1 MMRAWIGVALLA
13 VSWLLGMTYYS
24 PANRIAWVAVV
35 VAGVVLLSWGVTGE
49 KGTGPICRNGPTG
62 ASHKLDLSPFPLR
75 REAWIALL
83 LLLPAVWFA
92 PWPLRAAPLSIVAGL
107 AAELLPMPRERAP
120 SGWRRLGRGAVA
132 AGVVM
137 LAQWL
142 CVAAYAAW
150 TARSHELPRPLP
162 EILAGVARLLGIDAV
177 ADGSDVV
184 MHSIRQVHRLGA
196 TWELLLD
203 PATLC
208 FFVGSL
214 VMLGLVIGLGKGDR
228 SNLPERPATNL
239 RSGPT
244 ERGCPGFA
252 QTGPVPFSPG
262 RLSAWGRAV
271 GILVLVV
278 ALWLPVR
285 TGLLMAVY
293 LHRVLR
299 SDYDLPL
306 NAMSQFL
313 SPWVLL
319 LLLLAP
325 VLLAWRF
332 VRPLTGEWHWRHASG
347 TAPAA
352 AEDQSPP
359 AEARPWHYPAASG
372 TGVTPVALLFL
383 AAAIFTA
390 AVTWDPV
397 GTPQA
402 GRVMVVERHST
413 WEPTTRPYDT
423 KFFGHDS
430 GYNYAA
436 VYDYLAQYFEMSQLL
451 ESDKINDS
459 TLADHDVLVIKT
471 PTARYSRDEVEAVV
485 RFVERGGGLLM
496 IGDHTNFDKSGT
508 YLNDVAR
515 RMGFTFRYDLL
526 FGTGESPY
534 DQLYVRPRVPHPVVQ
549 HVPPTDFAVSC
560 SIDPGLSWGR
570 AVIREAGLWSMPPEY
585 HIGNYHPF
593 PQHRPE
599 IRYGAFIQL
608 WSTRYGK
615 GRVLAFTDSTIFS
628 NFCAF
633 QPGKAELMRG
643 MIDWL
648 NHRNPG
654 DPCPWLLLVAMLPLG
669 LGLWL
674 AHTRYSALSTE
685 HSAFSIPHSA
695 FRMWLVLLAA
705 ATCGWAVAGAGVAAA
720 GRWNMPVPEAKAVGT
735 KPCVVIDRTT
745 SQVPLS
751 KGAFTQGGGE
761 GYGLFEQ
768 WISRVAVPWGDSD
781 RNLYTARRSGP
792 EALSDDADALVVICP
807 NRSVSREFRE
817 RLVQYVRNGGRLLV
831 IDSPENTAS
840 TANSLLWPF
849 GLSVRHEPNE
859 PEKPEEPGRLMLTD
873 DWPGIHVERA
883 CQVTGGEPIAHWN
896 ATPVGAVTSHEKG
909 TVMALGFGSIFNDAG
924 MGHAWSVQPDANML
938 FTSGTYV
945 RYNVQFALL
954 RALMTWHAHAG
965 VGMAPVAEVFSG
977 RVVIDRTVS
986 EVSLPEPGTAPKDD
1000 EGFGL
1005 AEMWFP
1011 YLGYS
1016 TARGSNTEAFS
1027 GDLLVILYPSREPS
1041 GEFRDRL
1048 VQYVTSGGKL
1058 LVVDSPQNA
1067 KSTANDLLKPFKLA
1081 VDRATARQGTL
1092 VISDDEGRLWARIS
1106 IDTAWKLSGGE
1117 PFAALDPQTPI
1128 GTMTRFG
1135 KGAVTVVGFGSLWN
1149 NAGLRGSWDL
1159 PPPAK
1164 SLLPYDVL
1172 TAVVRALIG
1181 GDPFLKSLPSRSN

>member
-1 MMRAWIGVALLA
+1 MMRAWIAVALLA
-13 VSWLLGMTYYS
+13 VSWLLGMTYYF

-35 VAGVVLLSWGVTGE
+35 VAGVVLLGWE
-49 KGTGPICRNGPTG
+49 KGTGPICAKPGTDRRLVAGRSG
-62 ASHKLDLSPFPLR
+62 KLDLSPFP
-75 REAWIALL
+75 ALV

-92 PWPLRAAPLSIVAGL
+92 PWPLRAAPLLIISGL
-107 AAELLPMPRERAP
+107 AAGLLPMPRERAP

-142 CVAAYAAW
+142 CVAVYAAW

-162 EILAGVARLLGIDAV
+162 EMLAGVARLLGIDAV
-177 ADGSDVV
+177 ADGSDLV

-203 PATLC
+203 PVTLC

-214 VMLGLVIGLGKGDR
+214 VMLGLVGSGKGDR

-244 ERGCPGFA
+244 KRGCPGFA
-252 QTGPVPFSPG
+252 QIGPVPFSLP
-262 RLSAWGRAV
+262 AV
-271 GILVLVV
+271 GILALAV

-285 TGLLMAVY
+285 AGLLMAIY

-299 SDYDLPL
+299 SDYELPL

-319 LLLLAP
+319 LLLLPP

-347 TAPAA
+347 TAPTA
-352 AEDQSPP
+352 AEDQPP
-359 AEARPWHYPAASG
+359 AAEVRPWHYPAAAG
-372 TGVTPVALLFL
+372 LLLL

-390 AVTWDPV
+390 AVAWDPV

-423 KFFGHDS
+423 RFFGHDS

-436 VYDYLAQYFEMSQLL
+436 VYDYLSQYFEMSQLL

-534 DQLYVRPRVPHPVVQ
+534 DQLYVRPPVPHPVVQ

-608 WSTRYGK
+608 WSTRHGK
-615 GRVLAFTDSTIFS
+615 GRVLAFGDSTIFS

-633 QPGKAELMRG
+633 QPGKAELLRG

-654 DPCPWLLLVAMLPLG
+654 DPCPWLLLVGMLPLA

-674 AHTRYSALSTE
+674 ARARY
-685 HSAFSIPHSA
+685 SAFSIQHSA
-695 FRMWLVLLAA
+695 FNMCLVLLAA

-720 GRWNMPVPEAKAVGT
+720 GRWNMPVPEAKAAGP
-735 KPCVVIDRTT
+735 KPCAVIDRTT

-751 KGAFTQGGGE
+751 KGAFTQGEGE

-768 WISRVAVPWGDSD
+768 WISRVAVPWGKSD
-781 RNLYTARRSGP
+781 RNLYTTRRSGL
-792 EALSDDADALVVICP
+792 EALSDDADTLVVICP
-807 NRSVSREFRE
+807 SRSVSREFRE

-849 GLSVRHEPNE
+849 GLSVRNE
-859 PEKPEEPGRLMLTD
+859 PTEPAKLEEPGRLMLTD
-873 DWPGIHVERA
+873 DWPGIHVGRA
-883 CQVTGGEPIAHWN
+883 CQVTGGQPIAHWN

-924 MGHAWSVQPDANML
+924 LGHAWSVQPDANML
-938 FTSGTYV
+938 FTSDTYV

-954 RALMTWHAHAG
+954 RALMTWHADAS
-965 VGMAPVAEVFSG
+965 VGMAPVTEFFSG

-986 EVSLPEPGTAPKDD
+986 EVTLPEPGAVPKED

-1016 TARGSNTEAFS
+1016 TARGNGAEAFS
-1027 GDLLVILYPSREPS
+1027 GDLLVVLYPSREPS

-1048 VQYVTSGGKL
+1048 VQYVSAGGKL

-1081 VDRATARQGTL
+1081 VDRGTTRRGTL
-1092 VISDDEGRLWARIS
+1092 VLSDDEGRLWARIS
-1106 IDTAWKLSGGE
+1106 IDTAWKVGGGE

-1128 GTMTRFG
+1128 GTTTRFG

-1172 TAVVRALIG
+1172 TAVVRALMS

>member
-1 MMRAWIGVALLA
+1 MMRAWIAVALLA

-24 PANRIAWVAVV
+24 PADRIAWVAVV
-35 VAGVVLLSWGVTGE
+35 VAGVVLLSGGVDDPSPRPGHREAVGGGHHGVVAGTTQWSGGE
-49 KGTGPICRNGPTG
+49 G
-62 ASHKLDLSPFPLR
+62 LR
-75 REAWIALL
+75 REAWIALV

-92 PWPLRAAPLSIVAGL
+92 SWPLRAGPLLIVLGL
-107 AAELLPMPRERAP
+107 AAELLPMPRE
-120 SGWRRLGRGAVA
+120 WLRRLGRGAVV

-137 LAQWL
+137 LAQSL
-142 CVAAYAAW
+142 CMAAYAAW

-162 EILAGVARLLGIDAV
+162 EMLAGVARLLGIDAA

-214 VMLGLVIGLGKGDR
+214 VMLGVTIWGT
-228 SNLPERPATNL
+228 LPHHPEGTR
-239 RSGPT
+239 
-244 ERGCPGFA
+244 
-252 QTGPVPFSPG
+252 

-271 GILVLVV
+271 GILALMVV
-278 ALWLPVR
+278 LWLPVR
-285 TGLLMAVY
+285 AGLLMAVY

-299 SDYDLPL
+299 SDYELPL

-313 SPWVLL
+313 SPWMLL

-325 VLLAWRF
+325 VLLAWRL
-332 VRPLTGEWHWRHASG
+332 VRLPTGEWHWRHASG
-347 TAPAA
+347 TALAA
-352 AEDQSPP
+352 AEDQPP
-359 AEARPWHYPAASG
+359 AAEARPWHYPAAAG
-372 TGVTPVALLFL
+372 LLLL

-390 AVTWDPV
+390 ALTWDPV

-423 KFFGHDS
+423 KWFGHDS

-436 VYDYLAQYFEMSQLL
+436 VYDYLSQYFEMSQLL
-451 ESDKINDS
+451 DSDKINDS
-459 TLADHDVLVIKT
+459 MLADHDVLVIKT
-471 PTARYSRDEVEAVV
+471 PTERYSRDEVEAVV
-485 RFVERGGGLLM
+485 RFVERGGGLLLV
-496 IGDHTNFDKSGT
+496 GDHTNFDKSGT

-526 FGTGESPY
+526 FGSGESPY
-534 DQLYVRPRVPHPVVQ
+534 DQLYVRSRVPHPVVQ

-643 MIDWL
+643 MVDWL

-654 DPCPWLLLVAMLPLG
+654 DPCAWLLLIGLLPLA

-674 AHTRYSALSTE
+674 ARTRYSAFSIQ
-685 HSAFSIPHSA
+685 HSAFSTQHSA
-695 FRMWLVLLAA
+695 FSMWLVLLAA
-705 ATCGWAVAGAGVAAA
+705 ATCGWAAAGTGVAAA
-720 GRWNMPVPEAKAVGT
+720 GRWNMPVPEAKAAGP
-735 KPCVVIDRTT
+735 KPCAVIDRTA

-751 KGAFTQGGGE
+751 KGAFTRGEGE

-768 WISRVAVPWGDSD
+768 WISRVAVPWGNSD
-781 RNLYTARRSGP
+781 RNLYTTRRGHRSVGVVDP
-792 EALSDDADALVVICP
+792 EALSDDTDALVVICP
-807 NRSVSREFRE
+807 SRSVSAEFRQ
-817 RLVQYVRNGGRLLV
+817 RLEQYVRDGGRLLV
-831 IDSPENTAS
+831 LDSPENTAS

-849 GLSVRHEPNE
+849 GLSVRHEPPG
-859 PEKPEEPGRLMLTD
+859 PEKPEEPRQLMLTD
-873 DWPGIHVERA
+873 DWPGIHVGRA
-883 CQVTGGEPIAHWN
+883 CKVTGGQPIAHWGT
-896 ATPVGAVTSHEKG
+896 TPVGAVARHEKG
-909 TVMALGFGSIFNDAG
+909 TVMALGFGSVFNDAG
-924 MGHAWSVQPDANML
+924 LGHAWSVQPDANML
-938 FTSGTYV
+938 FTSDTYV

-977 RVVIDRTVS
+977 HVVVDRTVS
-986 EVSLPEPGTAPKDD
+986 EVTLPEPGTAPKDD

-1016 TARGSNTEAFS
+1016 TVRGSGTEAFS
-1027 GDLLVILYPSREPS
+1027 GDLLVVLHPSREPS
-1041 GEFRDRL
+1041 GEFRGRL
-1048 VQYVTSGGKL
+1048 VQYVTAGGKL
-1058 LVVDSPQNA
+1058 LVVDSPQNT
-1067 KSTANDLLKPFKLA
+1067 KSTANDLLQPFKLA
-1081 VDRATARQGTL
+1081 VDRATVRRGTL
-1092 VISDDEGRLWARIS
+1092 VLSDDEGRLWARIS

-1128 GTMTRFG
+1128 GTTTRFG

-1159 PPPAK
+1159 PPPKK
-1164 SLLPYDVL
+1164 SLIPYDVL
-1172 TAVVRALIG
+1172 TAVVRALIS